1 MANKNE
7 ATKEQAREILK
18 NGILN
23 MSVEKLV
30 QMTQY
35 GLCGNISTLVGLCAT
50 THYFNRMNQIEAES
64 DEEQDIIEYSFV
76 HKDDMI
82 ASTSICISEI
92 EDISGSVNEDRP
104 NDVLDISMS
113 DGTEITISI
122 IY

>member
-1 MANKNE
+1 
-7 ATKEQAREILK
+7 
-18 NGILN
+18 
-23 MSVEKLV
+23 MSVARLI

-76 HKDDMI
+76 HEDDVI
-82 ASTSICISEI
+82 AATSICISEI

-104 NDVLDISMS
+104 NDVLDIDISMS
-113 DGTEITISI
+113 DGTEITISV